1 MSSEQMTGTVG
12 EAPPESTPV
21 STTAEAA
28 ARGGQ
33 DAQALAQDWID
44 RFEAAVRTGRASEV
58 VDLFAPEC
66 FWRDLVAMTWNL
78 HTAEGADAIGD
89 MLEQVG
95 ASAWPHA
102 LRLTSADTAD
112 GVTTLQ
118 FTFENDTFTGKGIA
132 RLRDGR
138 CWTFLSSAQEL
149 LAYPERRGRR
159 RILGAEHG
167 ANNMTSDNW
176 LDRRIKR
183 REGFGVDEQ
192 PSVLI
197 VGGGQGGI
205 ALAARL
211 RRQGVPALVIDK
223 HPRPGDQW
231 RNRYHSLCLHDPVW
245 YDHLPYLPF
254 PDDWPVFSPKDKI
267 ADWLESYVSI
277 MELDYWSSTEATKA
291 AFDEERG
298 TWTVTVT
305 REGEERVLHPSH
317 LVLATGMSGIPNLPQ
332 VAGRER
338 FRGDIHHSSQHP
350 GGAKYRGKKAVVVGS
365 NNSAHDICGD
375 LWENGADV
383 TMLQRSTTHIVK
395 SDSLM
400 THVLG
405 PLYSEDAVEAGID
418 HDTADL
424 IFASIPYR
432 ILADFQRPAFDAI
445 REQDKDFYDALEK
458 VGFMLDFGDD
468 DSGLFLKYL
477 RRASGYYIDIG
488 ASDLVARGEIRLVS
502 PAVVKELTED
512 AVVLEDGR
520 ELPADVVVFATGY
533 GSMNGWAAQL
543 INQEVADAVG
553 KCWGLGSDTAKDPG
567 PWEGELRNMWKPT
580 QVPNLW
586 FMGGNLH
593 QARHYSRYLALQ
605 LKARLEGLD
614 TPVYALAASH
624 HRE

>member
-1 MSSEQMTGTVG
+1 MSTDPIPADAT
-12 EAPPESTPV
+12 TPV

-28 ARGGQ
+28 GTDAQ
-33 DAQALAQDWID
+33 DASQVANAWLQRYAQAAAAG
-44 RFEAAVRTGRASEV
+44 EAAGVAE
-58 VDLFAPEC
+58 LFEEEG

-78 HTAEGADAIGD
+78 HTAEGRSQIRD
-89 MLEQVG
+89 MLAEVG
-95 ASAWPHA
+95 PGAWP
-102 LRLTSADTAD
+102 RDIDVTSAETAD
-112 GVTTLQ
+112 GVTTVM
-118 FTFENDTFTGKGIA
+118 FTYLNDTFTGKGIA
-132 RLRDGR
+132 RLRDGS

-149 LAYPERRGRR
+149 VAHPEPKGRR

-167 ANNMTSDNW
+167 ANNMSPENW

-183 REGFGVDEQ
+183 QEGFGIDEQ
-192 PSVLI
+192 PYVLV

-205 ALAARL
+205 GLGARL
-211 RRQGVPALVIDK
+211 RRLGAPALIIDK

-245 YDHLPYLPF
+245 YDHMPYLPF

-267 ADWLESYVSI
+267 ADWLESYVKV
-277 MELDYWSSTEATKA
+277 MELDYWSSTEAKSATY
-291 AFDEERG
+291 DEESG

-305 REGEERVLHPSH
+305 RDGEDRILKPTH
-317 LVLATGMSGIPNLPQ
+317 LVLATGMSGIPNLPD
-332 VAGRER
+332 VPGADR
-338 FRGDIHHSSQHP
+338 FRGDIHHSSKHP

-383 TMLQRSTTHIVK
+383 TMLQRSSTHIVK

-400 THVLG
+400 THTLG

-445 REQDKDFYDALEK
+445 RQQDKEFYEALEK
-458 VGFMLDFGDD
+458 AGFMLDFGAD

-488 ASDLVARGEIRLVS
+488 ASDLVARGEIKLVS
-502 PAVVKELTED
+502 PAVVAELTETG
-512 AVVLEDGR
+512 VKLEDGQ
-520 ELPADVVVFATGY
+520 ELEADVVVFATGY

-543 INQEVADAVG
+543 IDQDVADRVG
-553 KCWGLGSDTAKDPG
+553 KCWGLGSDTPKDPG

-580 QVPNLW
+580 QVENLW
-586 FMGGNLH
+586 FHGGNLH
-593 QARHYSRYLALQ
+593 QSRHYSRYLSLQ
-605 LKARLEGLD
+605 LKARLEGID
-614 TPVYALAASH
+614 TPVYALAESH
-624 HRE
+624 HIE